1 MKNLTYTLSIEL
13 FKFHL
18 STSAKLKTCFSRRE
32 SLKKC
37 TSLEEQKGTRY
48 IRRNVYFDII
58 VSAIFVLQNR
68 ISNFF

>member
-48 IRRNVYFDII
+48 IRRSLFYKT
-58 VSAIFVLQNR
+58 VSRIFFNLFRSENNR
-68 ISNFF
+68 L